1 MQLKLNNKL
10 IIVFISL
17 FASGIFTVVFMGS
30 HHSRE
35 NMEVLIESSA
45 HSQVK
50 ANVQLINTK
59 LETLAD
65 QLKAIAATGE
75 IQSMQWEQ
83 QNQFLQQLVLELNR
97 NFSVTDL
104 GGNLRSKEARIPQ

>member
-35 NMEVLIESSA
+35 NMEPKIPVNFIPTTVLLTQMLYILPF
-45 HSQVK
+45 VP
-50 ANVQLINTK
+50 L
-59 LETLAD
+59 L
-65 QLKAIAATGE
+65 
-75 IQSMQWEQ
+75 
-83 QNQFLQQLVLELNR
+83 
-97 NFSVTDL
+97 TDI
-104 GGNLRSKEARIPQ
+104 KFDFH

>member
-35 NMEVLIESSA
+35 NMEVLIDWTVKSS
-45 HSQVK
+45 Q
-50 ANVQLINTK
+50 
-59 LETLAD
+59 
-65 QLKAIAATGE
+65 
-75 IQSMQWEQ
+75 
-83 QNQFLQQLVLELNR
+83 
-97 NFSVTDL
+97 
-104 GGNLRSKEARIPQ
+104 

>member
-1 MQLKLNNKL
+1 
-10 IIVFISL
+10 
-17 FASGIFTVVFMGS
+17 MGS

-50 ANVQLINTK
+50 ANVQLINTN

-104 GGNLRSKEARIPQ
+104 GGNLRSTRDENTTVREQLFFQKARAGEVSAGPGWRRRQ

>member
-50 ANVQLINTK
+50 ANVQYSLLT
-59 LETLAD
+59 
-65 QLKAIAATGE
+65 
-75 IQSMQWEQ
+75 
-83 QNQFLQQLVLELNR
+83 QN
-97 NFSVTDL
+97 
-104 GGNLRSKEARIPQ
+104 SKPSQTN

>member
-65 QLKAIAATGE
+65 QLKTIAATGE